1 MKSIKLLFIAT
12 LVVLFGISATA
23 QAQGQSK
30 TEASKT
36 GTFKVS
42 GNCGMCK
49 TRIEKA
55 AKVDGVSKA
64 EWDSQ
69 SKLLSLTYDPSKVKT
84 DDVLKKIAAVGHD
97 NEKYK
102 AEQSVYDNLPG
113 CCKYR

>member
-1 MKSIKLLFIAT
+1 MQSIKFLFVAV
-12 LVVLFGISATA
+12 LVALFGISSTL
-23 QAQGQSK
+23 QSQGHSKTDASK
-30 TEASKT
+30 TE
-36 GTFKVS
+36 TFKVS
-42 GNCGMCK
+42 GSCGMCK

-55 AKVDGVSKA
+55 AKVEGVSKA

-69 SKLLSLTYDPSKVKT
+69 TKLLTLTYDPAKVKT

-102 AEQSVYDNLPG
+102 AEQSVYDKLPG

>member
-1 MKSIKLLFIAT
+1 MKQLKLLFIT
-12 LVVLFGISATA
+12 ILVAAIGISATA
-23 QAQGQSK
+23 QDQDHSK
-30 TEASKT
+30 MNAVKSES
-36 GTFKVS
+36 FKVS

-55 AKVDGVSKA
+55 AKVEGVSKA
-64 EWDSQ
+64 EWDS
-69 SKLLSLTYDPSKVKT
+69 KTKSLTLTFDPSKVNT

-97 NEKYK
+97 NDKYK

>member
-1 MKSIKLLFIAT
+1 MKSIRLLFVAV
-12 LVVLFGISATA
+12 LVALFGISASA
-23 QAQGQSK
+23 ESQGNSK
-30 TEASKT
+30 TDAPKT
-36 GTFKVS
+36 ETFKVS

-69 SKLLSLTYDPSKVKT
+69 TKLLSLTYDQSKVKT

-102 AEQSVYDNLPG
+102 AEQSVYDKLPG